1 MFFTTHSHAFYRSLL
16 ASVLYPCRGVS
27 DGALLLHTTHSR
39 NAHHSLLSLTHLRWA
54 VMDEEEAVQ
63 LLGIFLAF
71 VNSTSDRRSFRMWWV
86 PFRSRFLEV
95 AYPTPAGTRLRSLSV
110 DAWLSTD
117 SSPRSRRPNSMLHII
132 PCMLVDWTKH
142 PHHAR
147 AMLLRNRPAGEQ
159 QRPPQEEGDIE
170 KTKEEEEGSADD
182 SEQEQEAV
190 DNDTAQYLLD
200 LCGHLCT
207 TLPLVDESLPML
219 RPLMQLYHNLAV
231 VLADQSAPLCSSSA
245 QAMTLTHSHFS
256 LLLFFSLLSS
266 SSSAASVA
274 CSVAADCALS
284 AGTPPNSTRGC
295 TR

>member
-1 MFFTTHSHAFYRSLL
+1 
-16 ASVLYPCRGVS
+16 
-27 DGALLLHTTHSR
+27 
-39 NAHHSLLSLTHLRWA
+39 
-54 VMDEEEAVQ
+54 
-63 LLGIFLAF
+63 
-71 VNSTSDRRSFRMWWV
+71 
-86 PFRSRFLEV
+86 
-95 AYPTPAGTRLRSLSV
+95 
-110 DAWLSTD
+110 
-117 SSPRSRRPNSMLHII
+117 MLHII
-132 PCMLVDWTKH
+132 LCMLVDWTKH

-231 VLADQSAPLCSSSA
+231 VLADQSAPLSSSA
-245 QAMTLTHSHFS
+245 QAMTQTHSLFS
-256 LLLFFSLLSS
+256 LLFFSPYFLLRRRQHPLL
-266 SSSAASVA
+266 ARWQHIARFRQVRRQ
-274 CSVAADCALS
+274 
-284 AGTPPNSTRGC
+284 TRLE
-295 TR
+295 

>member
-1 MFFTTHSHAFYRSLL
+1 
-16 ASVLYPCRGVS
+16 
-27 DGALLLHTTHSR
+27 
-39 NAHHSLLSLTHLRWA
+39 
-54 VMDEEEAVQ
+54 MDEEEAVQ

-86 PFRSRFLEV
+86 PFRSQFLEV

-110 DAWLSTD
+110 DAWLSSD

-132 PCMLVDWTKH
+132 LCMLVDWTKH

-147 AMLLRNRPAGEQ
+147 AMLLRNRPSGEQ

-231 VLADQSAPLCSSSA
+231 VLADQSAPLRSSSA

-256 LLLFFSLLSS
+256 LFLLLLFFSPTFFFVAGSIRCLLDGSILRAFGRY
-266 SSSAASVA
+266 AAKLEWGMNETTHSIAIQDFFAKLGRLLVA
-274 CSVAADCALS
+274 KD
-284 AGTPPNSTRGC
+284 STGLRAMAKETYTDTVENQLPTYDTQ